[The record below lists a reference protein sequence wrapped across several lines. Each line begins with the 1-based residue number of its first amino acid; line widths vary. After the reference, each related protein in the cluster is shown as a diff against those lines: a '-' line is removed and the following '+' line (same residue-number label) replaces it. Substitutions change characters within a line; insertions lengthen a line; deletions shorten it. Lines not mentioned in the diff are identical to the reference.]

1 MQQLLKQAAAVT
13 TARPVRAVSDLNVS
27 QVIREQQPFFGKIVL
42 RGEQG
47 LQCNPIQSDNHGA
60 VHL

>member
-1 MQQLLKQAAAVT
+1 M
-13 TARPVRAVSDLNVS
+13 RAVSDLNVS

-47 LQCNPIQSDNHGA
+47 LQCNPIQSDNSSLTKVVQEHW
-60 VHL
+60 LLTW